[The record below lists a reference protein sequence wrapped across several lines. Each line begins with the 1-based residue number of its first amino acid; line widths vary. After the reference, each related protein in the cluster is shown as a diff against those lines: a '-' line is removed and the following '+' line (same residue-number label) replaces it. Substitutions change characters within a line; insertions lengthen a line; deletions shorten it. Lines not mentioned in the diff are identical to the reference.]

1 MADHLTEEEQIESLK
16 RWWQEN
22 GRGIVTGVALA
33 LAGYFGFQWW
43 QGAER
48 EKAEAS
54 SDLYQG
60 FIEAVN
66 ANEGQPNNKQ
76 LTTAKSL
83 AQQLKEEYASRIY
96 ASQAA
101 LRLAA
106 LAANENDLE
115 SATKELQ
122 WVLDNTSEE
131 SLKLLASRRLA
142 TALAARGKPDE
153 ALQLLQGDVPAAFA
167 ALFAET
173 RGDILLQK
181 GDKAAAHAAY
191 QQALAELP
199 LEQAGGAQLLRL
211 KAESLAPAAS
221 DDSAEEDAAPEQ
233 GAAEQATPEQA
244 EAPEA
249 APEQTEATDSAQES
263 DEQ

>member
-1 MADHLTEEEQIESLK
+1 MADHLTEEEQLESLK
-16 RWWQEN
+16 RWWAEN
-22 GRGIVTGVALA
+22 GRGIVTGVVLA

-48 EKAEAS
+48 DQVEAS

-60 FIEAVN
+60 FVEAVS
-66 ANEGQPNNKQ
+66 ANEGQPDNKQ

-106 LAANENDLE
+106 LAAGDNDLE
-115 SATKELQ
+115 SAEKELQ
-122 WVLDNTSEE
+122 WVLDNSKEE
-131 SLKLLASRRLA
+131 SLKLLATRRLA
-142 TALAARGKPDE
+142 SVLAARGKPDE
-153 ALQLLQGDVPAAFA
+153 ALKLLEGDVPAAFA

-181 GDKAAAHAAY
+181 GDESAAHEAY
-191 QQALAELP
+191 QQALAKLTA
-199 LEQAGGAQLLRL
+199 EQAGGAQLLRL
-211 KAESLAPAAS
+211 KAEGVAPAKTEAS
-221 DDSAEEDAAPEQ
+221 AAEEPAQEEP
-233 GAAEQATPEQA
+233 
-244 EAPEA
+244 
-249 APEQTEATDSAQES
+249 AQES

>member
-16 RWWQEN
+16 RWWAEN
-22 GRGIVTGVALA
+22 GRGIITGVVLA
-33 LAGYFGFQWW
+33 LAAYFGFQWW

-60 FIEAVN
+60 FVEAMS
-66 ANEGQPNNKQ
+66 ANEGQPDNKQ

-106 LAANENDLE
+106 LAADDNDLE
-115 SATKELQ
+115 SAEKELQ
-122 WVLDNTSEE
+122 WVLTNSDEE
-131 SLKLLASRRLA
+131 SLKLVATRRLA
-142 TALAARGKPDE
+142 AVLAARGKPDE
-153 ALQLLQGDVPAAFA
+153 ALKLLEGKVPMAFE

-181 GDKAAAHAAY
+181 GDEAAAYEAY
-191 QQALAELP
+191 QQALVKLSP
-199 LEQAGGAQLLRL
+199 EQAGGAQLLRL
-211 KAESLAPAAS
+211 KAEGVAPAKKTES
-221 DDSAEEDAAPEQ
+221 PAEEPAQQAPQ
-233 GAAEQATPEQA
+233 Q
-244 EAPEA
+244 EAP
-249 APEQTEATDSAQES
+249 AQES

>member
-16 RWWQEN
+16 RWWAEN
-22 GRGIVTGVALA
+22 GRGIISGVVLA
-33 LAGYFGFQWW
+33 LAAYFGFQWW

-60 FIEAVN
+60 FVEAVS
-66 ANEGQPNNKQ
+66 ANEGQPDNKQ
-76 LTTAKSL
+76 LTTARSL

-106 LAANENDLE
+106 LAADGNDLE
-115 SATKELQ
+115 TAEQELQ
-122 WVLDNTSEE
+122 WVLANGGEE
-131 SLKLLASRRLA
+131 SLKLVATRRLA
-142 TALAARGKPDE
+142 AVLAARGKPDE
-153 ALQLLQGDVPAAFA
+153 ALKLLEGKVPAAFE

-173 RGDILLQK
+173 RGDILLLK
-181 GDKAAAHAAY
+181 GDEAAAHEAY
-191 QQALAELP
+191 QEALAKLSA
-199 LEQAGGAQLLRL
+199 EQAGGAQLLRL
-211 KAESLAPAAS
+211 KAEGVAPAQQK
-221 DDSAEEDAAPEQ
+221 DSAAAEPVQAAPAQ
-233 GAAEQATPEQA
+233 
-244 EAPEA
+244 EAPAQEA
-249 APEQTEATDSAQES
+249 PAQES

>member
-1 MADHLTEEEQIESLK
+1 MADHLTEEEQIETIK

-22 GRGIVTGVALA
+22 GRGIVTGVVLA

-60 FIEAVN
+60 FIEAVS
-66 ANEGQPNNKQ
+66 ANEGQPDNKQ

-83 AQQLKEEYASRIY
+83 AQQLKEEFSGRIY

-106 LAANENDLE
+106 LAASDNDLE
-115 SATKELQ
+115 TAASELR
-122 WVLDNTSEE
+122 WVRDNTSEE
-131 SLKLLASRRLA
+131 SLKLLATRRLA
-142 TALAARGKPDE
+142 SVLAARGQPDE
-153 ALQLLQGDVPAAFA
+153 ALKLLEGNVPAAFA

-173 RGDILLQK
+173 RGDILLKK
-181 GDKAAAHAAY
+181 GDEAAAHEAY
-191 QQALAELP
+191 QQALAQLP
-199 LEQAGGAQLLRL
+199 AEQAGGAQLLRL
-211 KAESLAPAAS
+211 KAESVAPAATDES
-221 DDSAEEDAAPEQ
+221 
-233 GAAEQATPEQA
+233 AAEDTTAEPE
-244 EAPEA
+244 P
-249 APEQTEATDSAQES
+249 AQES